1 MWFFA
6 VTSPIVSIFL
16 VVVYLTPWFSHS
28 WTSRRILLIETS
40 LDFMM
45 FIGWMGGF
53 IGSVVLVNGRCI
65 APPAATC
72 TQYNWLISW
81 LFFSAIAFFYALG
94 IDFWSLYK
102 GIYAP
107 ADIEHEI
114 LLDVRRTTRMNNR

>member
-1 MWFFA
+1 
-6 VTSPIVSIFL
+6 
-16 VVVYLTPWFSHS
+16 
-28 WTSRRILLIETS
+28 
-40 LDFMM
+40 M

-53 IGSVVLVNGRCI
+53 IGSVVLVNGRCV
-65 APPAATC
+65 APPATKSGDPIPTC

-81 LFFSAIAFFYALG
+81 LFFSGLAFLYALG